1 MKNWLDQRS
10 QRVVVDTSMSTWRL
24 VMDDVPQG
32 FVLRLVRFCIF
43 IIDTDSGIKCTLSKF
58 ADDTQLSGAADT
70 KEGCYPKPGQ
80 TRKVDTRKSDEV

>member
-10 QRVVVDTSMSTWRL
+10 QRVVVETSMSTWRL

-32 FVLRLVRFCIF
+32 FVLRLVLFCIF

-58 ADDTQLSGAADT
+58 ADDTKLSGAVCTIEGRDT
-70 KEGCYPKPGQ
+70 
-80 TRKVDTRKSDEV
+80 S